1 MKVALTGATGYI
13 GSHVLTE
20 LREHGHEVTAL
31 VRDETR
37 ADTVAAHGAKA
48 AVVNLYDR
56 PAVASALEDADGA
69 IHTASPGDAT
79 TAGLESAVV
88 DAVIDAFAGTGKPY
102 IEISGLW
109 VYGAN
114 TAITEESAFH
124 APALVAWKEPIERRV
139 LGARGMRAVVLVSGT
154 AYGDGG
160 GAIPRA
166 LLASPRDDAGNLI
179 MIGTGQQHWC
189 TVLESQFPNV
199 ITAPGTDISTQPFFW
214 SSFNISPR
222 RQQRGGWA
230 REVTQPD
237 FAISDE
243 IAGVNMYLE
252 PGAIRELHWHQ
263 TAECA
268 IMTQGKCRVTT
279 LSRDGLPSVEDVF
292 KEDLWFFP
300 AGLPHSLQGMGPDGA
315 EFVLAF
321 DDGNQSE
328 SNTLLLTDWFAH
340 TPPDVLAKN
349 FRVAQEVFDDIPL
362 HNLWIFP
369 GDEPGDLEA
378 DQVAAG
384 VEWGGTEPVIFRMS
398 ELTPVHENSGGS
410 IRIAD
415 SKNFTASKAIAAA
428 LVKVEPGSMRE
439 LHWHPNAD
447 EWQYYM
453 QGSARM
459 TVFNTGPHANTTDFR
474 AGDVGLVRRNLGHYV
489 ENTGDDTL
497 IFIETFRSDHYEE
510 VSLANWLSHLPPKLV
525 SAHLNIPEETLA
537 KFPRG
542 AQGIV
547 PLP

>member
-1 MKVALTGATGYI
+1 MGSNENPVPHHETPTLGQPDLPPEGMETTKGDPGSARMTGPQNP
-13 GSHVLTE
+13 VLE
-20 LREHGHEVTAL
+20 GQF
-31 VRDETR
+31 
-37 ADTVAAHGAKA
+37 
-48 AVVNLYDR
+48 
-56 PAVASALEDADGA
+56 PS
-69 IHTASPGDAT
+69 
-79 TAGLESAVV
+79 
-88 DAVIDAFAGTGKPY
+88 VI
-102 IEISGLW
+102 S
-109 VYGAN
+109 
-114 TAITEESAFH
+114 
-124 APALVAWKEPIERRV
+124 APA
-139 LGARGMRAVVLVSGT
+139 
-154 AYGDGG
+154 
-160 GAIPRA
+160 
-166 LLASPRDDAGNLI
+166 
-179 MIGTGQQHWC
+179 
-189 TVLESQFPNV
+189 
-199 ITAPGTDISTQPFFW
+199 TDISTQPFFW

-263 TAECA
+263 TAEWA
-268 IMTQGKCRVTT
+268 IMTEGKCRVTT
-279 LSRDGLPSVEDVF
+279 LSREGLPSVEDVF

-300 AGLPHSLQGMGPDGA
+300 AGLPHSLQGAGPDGA

-321 DDGNQSE
+321 DDGAQSE

-349 FRVAQEVFDDIPL
+349 FRVAQDVFDDIPL

-369 GDEPGDLEA
+369 GDQPGDLEA

-415 SKNFTASKAIAAA
+415 SKNFTASKTIAAA

-453 QGSARM
+453 AGSARM

-525 SAHLNIPEETLA
+525 SAHLNIPQETLA